1 MKSRV
6 KLKKQFEAS
15 PRKFYKSQPISPRSM
30 IAVRGDNPGPHRSL
44 LGMVLRIGYYSKQ
57 DGTNVIWL
65 VDPDGKYVET
75 TDHRLL
81 NRHFMVIT
89 ASEESTLF
97 GVNRPQIAP
106 L

>member
-6 KLKKQFEAS
+6 KLKKQFLAS
-15 PRKFYKSQPISPRSM
+15 PRKFYKSRPISPRAV
-30 IAVRGDNPGPHRSL
+30 IAVREDNPGPHRSL
-44 LGMVLRIGYYSKQ
+44 IGMILRVGYYSKQ

-65 VDPDGKYVET
+65 VYPDGKYVET

-81 NRHFMVIT
+81 NRHFTVIT
-89 ASEESTLF
+89 ASEETDVF
-97 GVNRPQIAP
+97 GANRPQIGP

>member
-15 PRKFYKSQPISPRSM
+15 PRKYYKSRPISPRTM
-30 IAVRGDNPGPHRSL
+30 IAVREDNPGPHRSL
-44 LGMVLRIGYYSKQ
+44 RGMVLRVGYYSKQ

-65 VDPDGKYVET
+65 VYPDGKYVER

-81 NRHFMVIT
+81 NRHFTVIS
-89 ASEESTLF
+89 ASEETDLF
-97 GVNRPQIAP
+97 GVDRPQIEP

>member
-6 KLKKQFEAS
+6 KLKKQFLAS
-15 PRKFYKSQPISPRSM
+15 PRKFYKSRPISPGTV
-30 IAVRGDNPGPHRSL
+30 IAVREDNPGPHRSL
-44 LGMVLRIGYYSKQ
+44 MGMILRVGYYSKQ

-65 VDPDGKYVET
+65 VNPDGKYVET

-81 NRHFMVIT
+81 NRHFTVIT
-89 ASEESTLF
+89 VSEETDVF
-97 GVNRPQIAP
+97 GANRPQIGS

>member
-15 PRKFYKSQPISPRSM
+15 PRKFYKSQPISPCSV
-30 IAVRGDNPGPHRSL
+30 IAVRGDNQGPHRSL
-44 LGMVLRIGYYSKQ
+44 VGMVLRVGYYSKQ

-65 VDPDGKYVET
+65 VYPDGKYVET
-75 TDHRLL
+75 TDHCLL
-81 NRHFMVIT
+81 NRHFTVLT
-89 ASEESTLF
+89 ASEETDLF
-97 GVNRPQIAP
+97 GVNRPPIAP

>member
-6 KLKKQFEAS
+6 KLKKQFETS
-15 PRKFYKSQPISPRSM
+15 PRKFYKSQPVSPCSV

-44 LGMVLRIGYYSKQ
+44 LGMILRVGYYSKQ

-65 VDPDGKYVET
+65 VYPDGKYVET

-81 NRHFMVIT
+81 NRHFTVIT
-89 ASEESTLF
+89 ASDETDLF
-97 GVNRPQIAP
+97 GIDRPQIAP